1 MMYLKH
7 FSKLPFNTFLNYL
20 LIYLTLKLTKSNTM
34 LYWEEKNIQ
43 KENSAETENV
53 GGIVRIPL
61 LEELVYV
68 YTYINKI

>member
-1 MMYLKH
+1 
-7 FSKLPFNTFLNYL
+7 
-20 LIYLTLKLTKSNTM
+20 M

-53 GGIVRIPL
+53 GRIVRIPL

-68 YTYINKI
+68 YTFINKI